1 MSVSVLNGEILKMEA
16 PACILTDDI
25 LERHVA
31 DHIPNGQAI
40 SDVHVD
46 SPVLAMDYPCDS
58 TNMLVRGLLASAAQ
72 MDRICSTLRH
82 STEHLRVGN
91 ESHFR
96 PLFSSAIDELA
107 MFLKFLAFGR
117 SQVGDKGNVLDH
129 FYAQIKEQVEQMF
142 QAYQRRDLVLLADMI
157 EFELT
162 PLFEGWQGVRNALLK
177 SLAPHA
183 CNA

>member
-1 MSVSVLNGEILKMEA
+1 MSVLGVNREISNMGL
-16 PACILTDDI
+16 PAGFLGSDLVEGHSSD
-25 LERHVA
+25 RFQDGHA
-31 DHIPNGQAI
+31 M
-40 SDVHVD
+40 SDVPVD
-46 SPVLAMDYPCDS
+46 DPVVSIDYRCSHAD
-58 TNMLVRGLLASAAQ
+58 MVFHGLLASAAQ
-72 MDRICSTLRH
+72 MDRICSSLRH

-96 PLFSSAIDELA
+96 PLFSLAIDELA

-117 SQVGDKGNVLDH
+117 SHVGDKGNVLDH
-129 FYAQIKEQVEQMF
+129 FYVQIKEQVEQMF
-142 QAYQRRDLVLLADMI
+142 QAYQRHDLVLLADMI
-157 EFELT
+157 EYELT